1 MKSRFGIVATLG
13 VTQTL
18 AWASSYY
25 LPAILAEPIA
35 NELCLS
41 PSWIYAGLSLGLSVS
56 AFLGPALGR
65 NIDRR
70 GGRRVLCSSN
80 MIFALGLA
88 ILGVCTGPVT
98 LLLAWLVLG
107 VAMAAGLYE
116 TAFASLTRF
125 YGHDSR
131 APITGVTLIAGFAS
145 TAGWPMSTLLEH
157 TIGWHG
163 CCFVWAALHLFIGLP
178 LNAWSLSREPSAA
191 VAEPSMLVARN
202 AEHQEKA
209 DRAMRILAFMFT
221 ASGIVGI
228 GMATNLPR
236 LFSAIGASPTAAI
249 AAASLMGPAQVAA
262 RILEY
267 GARRWIDPLISAKVA
282 SALHP
287 VAAVVIAAAGVPAAS
302 LFAVIH
308 GAGNGMLTIVRGTL
322 PLALFGPSGYGAR
335 IGKISAPAQIGR
347 ALAPFVIGLS
357 IDRLGAA
364 TLLISAGLS
373 LMVLASLFWLSLQRP
388 TAMSASSAH

>member
-1 MKSRFGIVATLG
+1 
-13 VTQTL
+13 
-18 AWASSYY
+18 
-25 LPAILAEPIA
+25 
-35 NELCLS
+35 
-41 PSWIYAGLSLGLSVS
+41 
-56 AFLGPALGR
+56 
-65 NIDRR
+65 
-70 GGRRVLCSSN
+70 
-80 MIFALGLA
+80 
-88 ILGVCTGPVT
+88 
-98 LLLAWLVLG
+98 
-107 VAMAAGLYE
+107 MAAGFYE
-116 TAFASLTRF
+116 SAFASLTRL

-131 APITGVTLIAGFAS
+131 TAITGITLIAGFAS
-145 TAGWPMSTLLEH
+145 TVGWPLSTFLEHAAGWR
-157 TIGWHG
+157 G
-163 CCFVWAALHLFIGLP
+163 CCMVWAALHLFIGLP

-191 VAEPSMLVARN
+191 VAELSTPVTKN

-236 LFSAIGASPTAAI
+236 LFSAIGATPTVAI
-249 AAASLMGPAQVAA
+249 AAASLMGPAQVVA

-287 VAAVVIAAAGVPAAS
+287 VAAVVIAAGGAPAAS

-335 IGKISAPAQIGR
+335 IGQISAPAQIGR

-357 IDRLGAA
+357 MDRLGAA
-364 TLLISAGLS
+364 TLLITAGLS
-373 LMVLASLFWLSLQRP
+373 LMAFASLFWLSLQRS
-388 TAMSASSAH
+388 TTMSAGSAK